1 MEDAKQTLER
11 LAPELTDIDVQVL
24 HRRRRKQEPAELLP
38 LRAALEEEQ
47 RRTRAR
53 WNDWAGDDREER
65 LLLAADFRLM
75 GELRAQLAEG
85 VDVNAVYG
93 DGWTALHSAAEPGH
107 VRAVHMLIEAGAD
120 VHARAESSL
129 STPLRSAMLEV
140 DDCGQSEAARLVTVE
155 RLVEAGADVNA
166 ADCDGRTVLHLAA
179 RNALPDAFLIG
190 LPKLNVLAVDKR
202 GKTVLDECDD
212 TISSGVDIYGK
223 RIGEERLARLPS
235 VREKLVDRIVKRA
248 VVPLAFAYSRARAA
262 EQDGGAGTS
271 GAAPAGKR
279 RRR

>member
-1 MEDAKQTLER
+1 M
-11 LAPELTDIDVQVL
+11 P
-24 HRRRRKQEPAELLP
+24 
-38 LRAALEEEQ
+38 
-47 RRTRAR
+47 
-53 WNDWAGDDREER
+53 
-65 LLLAADFRLM
+65 
-75 GELRAQLAEG
+75 
-85 VDVNAVYG
+85 
-93 DGWTALHSAAEPGH
+93 
-107 VRAVHMLIEAGAD
+107 
-120 VHARAESSL
+120 
-129 STPLRSAMLEV
+129 TPLQWAMFDL
-140 DDCGQSEAARLVTVE
+140 GQSEAARRVTVE

-166 ADCDGRTVLHLAA
+166 ADSDGRTALHGAMQS
-179 RNALPDAFLIG
+179 ALPDVVSFL
-190 LPKLNVLAVDKR
+190 LSLRKVDVLAVDKR